1 MAQSRHANALKL
13 YDGSF
18 FAGKTLRER
27 GGAEYSYSNTGVT
40 IRRGGEVREFAIKW
54 LFGAGHFAL
63 TPVLEIDGRAVE
75 HRVSY
80 YAESNRLS
88 LTPGHPA
95 QPAGSIDAALGLVQS
110 AENRTRCF
118 GCHMTGDRPGVNCQN
133 CHGDGANH
141 PRQKQAVKR
150 DGSVA
155 LCASCH
161 RSPNEAFA
169 SETPELEDPT
179 SIRFAP
185 VGLMASNCYKRSA
198 GKLTCVTCHDP
209 HRNVQPSK
217 TYDAACRSC
226 HAPKAQT
233 CKSDC
238 ASCHMPKSSPLP
250 LLIFTDHRIRT
261 TP

>member
-1 MAQSRHANALKL
+1 MKP

-27 GGAEYSYSNTGVT
+27 GGTEYTYSNKGVT
-40 IRRGGEVREFAIKW
+40 IRRGDDVREVAIKW

-80 YAESNRLS
+80 YPGAKRLS

-95 QPAGSIDAALGLVQS
+95 QPAGSIDAALGIVQS
-110 AENRTRCF
+110 AENERRCF
-118 GCHMTGDRPGVNCQN
+118 GCHMTGERPGVHCQT

-141 PRQKQAVKR
+141 PQQKQAVKR
-150 DGSVA
+150 DRSVA

-161 RSPNEAFA
+161 RSPNAEFA
-169 SETPELEDPT
+169 SEMPELEDAS

-185 VGLMASNCYKRSA
+185 VGLMASNCYKKTA
-198 GKLTCVTCHDP
+198 GRLTCVTCHDP
-209 HRNVQPSK
+209 HQNVKVSK
-217 TYDAACRSC
+217 TYDATCRSC
-226 HAPKAQT
+226 HQPKRAS

-250 LLIFTDHRIRT
+250 LLTFTDHRIRKT
-261 TP
+261 L